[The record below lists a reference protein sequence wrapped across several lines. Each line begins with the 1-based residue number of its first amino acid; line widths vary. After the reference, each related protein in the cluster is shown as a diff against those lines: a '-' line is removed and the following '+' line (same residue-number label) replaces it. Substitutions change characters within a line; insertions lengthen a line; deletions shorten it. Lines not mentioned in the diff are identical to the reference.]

1 MHASGVSAA
10 RLLLMVRVC
19 VCACVRERERDRGRD
34 RDTEIEGQR
43 LTWEALAWKTA
54 KVSKTREVLFFFFS
68 FFLNML
74 ASTSL
79 EAPGQDLFYQT
90 VSAISEMLL
99 EQASSLP

>member
-1 MHASGVSAA
+1 MCG
-10 RLLLMVRVC
+10 C
-19 VCACVRERERDRGRD
+19 GACTRGRGSLGRD

>member
-68 FFLNML
+68 FF
-74 ASTSL
+74 
-79 EAPGQDLFYQT
+79 
-90 VSAISEMLL
+90 
-99 EQASSLP
+99 